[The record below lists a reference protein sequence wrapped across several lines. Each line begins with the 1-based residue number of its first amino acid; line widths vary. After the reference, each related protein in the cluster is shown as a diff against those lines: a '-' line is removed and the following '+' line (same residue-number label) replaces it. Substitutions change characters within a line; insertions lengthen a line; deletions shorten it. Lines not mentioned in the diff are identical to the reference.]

1 MKKNNAI
8 AITVIFGALSLFKMF
23 EPNFGFALEGGGE
36 ALGYNMFTLT
46 LYGMFAFGIYK
57 WATVKEVKQ

>member
-8 AITVIFGALSLFKMF
+8 AITVIFGVLSLFKII

-36 ALGYNMFTLT
+36 ALGYNSVTILF
-46 LYGMFAFGIYK
+46 YGMFAFGIYK
-57 WATVKEVKQ
+57 WATIKEVKQ